1 MMRRSQ
7 RLRDGTNP
15 TIKREIADAI
25 NKVLCQV
32 TDTYVFPV
40 WYTSNDRHL
49 VHKAASKAGLVH
61 ITHKF
66 DDGNKIIVV
75 STPCNDDNESISVKV

>member
-15 TIKREIADAI
+15 TIKREISDAI
-25 NKVLCQV
+25 NKVLCEV
-32 TDTYVFPV
+32 THTYVFPS
-40 WYTSNDRHL
+40 WYSSNDRHL

-61 ITHKF
+61 LTYEF
-66 DDGNKIIVV
+66 DDGDKIIAV
-75 STPCNDDNESISVKV
+75 STPCTDEATVTSVRV